1 MNFET
6 RGGGAVVRLYFTG
19 DDVVSSVFGGLKYTQ
34 MMNVVTWKAA
44 YCLFPKMTIRDRVM
58 CLINMGYNTR
68 WEEMV
73 AVCRREV
80 RNKYVLVEVE
90 EAMAEYFEL
99 RRSGFVGDE
108 HSLVVEFENVFGV
121 EGLTGDGMDKV
132 LFSVEEEG

>member
-58 CLINMGYNTR
+58 CLLNMGYNTR

-108 HSLVVEFENVFGV
+108 HKRWLSSRMFLGWK
-121 EGLTGDGMDKV
+121 G
-132 LFSVEEEG
+132 